1 MNAQNHVKDAAMA
14 VSIHVKVLVLI
25 AVWDNAVPDVKILVK
40 PLVIKVVKAI
50 VKLNAL
56 VIVITHV
63 SIYVLHVMALVR
75 LLVLI
80 IAIIIVQ
87 DALDVIFSVLMDAL
101 LHVKVTVVQ
110 IAKPNVQLVQPQEIK
125 LLKLSY

>member
-1 MNAQNHVKDAAMA
+1 MA

-25 AVWDNAVPDVKILVK
+25 AVWDNVVPDVKILVK
-40 PLVIKVVKAI
+40 PLVIKVAKEI

-63 SIYVLHVMALVR
+63 SLYVLHVMALVR

-87 DALDVIFSVLMDAL
+87 DALDAIFSVLMDAL